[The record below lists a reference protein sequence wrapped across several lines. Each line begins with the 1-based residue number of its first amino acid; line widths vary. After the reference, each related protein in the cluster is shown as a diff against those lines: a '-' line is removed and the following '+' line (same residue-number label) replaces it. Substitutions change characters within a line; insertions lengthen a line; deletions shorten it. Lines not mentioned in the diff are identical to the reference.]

1 MKEIKKIIKD
11 IISNT
16 SNGVIDRLDGDLKH
30 EGFAIVIRKGDPN
43 PNDIHHEE
51 VWDDDLDIKVWRY
64 DSGGYPDDIYPC
76 KYAIEVNGDKV
87 KNYKDGKDIFNL
99 MDKKYKAKKK
109 ELKKQ
114 KVSRILEKLDTFY
127 TKK

>member
-16 SNGVIDRLDGDLKH
+16 SGVIDRLDGDLKH
-30 EGFAIVIRKGDPN
+30 DGFKIIIKSENEN
-43 PNDIHHEE
+43 PDDIHHEE
-51 VWDDDLDIKVWRY
+51 VWDEDLDIKVWRY
-64 DSGGYPDDIYPC
+64 NDNDDYPDVLYPC
-76 KYAIEVNGDKV
+76 KYAIEVNGDKI
-87 KNYKDGKDIFNL
+87 KNYKDGKDLFF
-99 MDKKYKAKKK
+99 MMGKKYKAKKK